1 MFLGV
6 GFEVQCLALPMAQDV
21 AFRYC
26 SSVMC
31 ATMLP
36 ALVIMD

>member
-6 GFEVQCLALPMAQDV
+6 GLVQCLALPMEQDV
-21 AFRYC
+21 AFRYY

-36 ALVIMD
+36 ALMIIN